1 MIVLHYTGMRDAA
14 AAIDRLCDPAAEVSA
29 HYVVSPSGQVWHLV
43 KEADRAWHAGAGSWC
58 GMSDINSNSLGIE
71 LVNTGA
77 QPFPEPQMY
86 RLEMLLSS
94 MMDRWNIPPHQVIAH
109 SDMAPERKEDPGP
122 RFDWRRLDRLSL
134 GFFPVGTGDDLPLAS
149 SLDAIGYPEG
159 DADKRLQAFRFRF
172 LPTAQ
177 GPENEADRRR
187 ADAVAA
193 AFQAA
198 RSDQPKS
205 Y

>member
-29 HYVVSPSGQVWHLV
+29 HYVISPSGQVWHLV
-43 KEADRAWHAGAGSWC
+43 KEVDRAWHAGAGSWC

-77 QPFPEPQMY
+77 QPFPEPQM
-86 RLEMLLSS
+86 RCLEALMTD
-94 MMDRWNIPPHQVIAH
+94 MMGRWEILPHQVIAH

-134 GFFPVGTGDDLPLAS
+134 GFCPDGIGDDRPLAD
-149 SLDAIGYPEG
+149 SLDAIGYPAAKAER
-159 DADKRLQAFRFRF
+159 RLQAFRFRF
-172 LPTAQ
+172 LTTAH
-177 GPENEADRRR
+177 GPESEADRRR
-187 ADAVAA
+187 ADAVAT
-193 AFQAA
+193 AFRVA
-198 RSDQPKS
+198 RGDQPGRL
-205 Y
+205 